1 MNRMVSR
8 LCACLVAF
16 SLFAA
21 LCGGMV
27 ARAADGFDYNYTY
40 TYDYWGDERQS
51 PDAYRTSAML
61 SSVSL
66 GLETPMRTPR
76 GLTVSGNDIYIVDTG
91 NNRILQVARDG
102 ESFTLT
108 RVISEI
114 SGDITPNTLSAPQDV
129 FVMADGTLFIAD
141 TNNNRILKADRNLNL
156 LTDIGEA
163 IKIPTP
169 DGGDR
174 FDGNVIPHNHFLCT
188 SCGRLLDLELDMKS
202 IEEVNRLAGEN
213 FDGIITSSSTLFY
226 GECSDCIRKS

>member
-1 MNRMVSR
+1 MIQFQKEVN
-8 LCACLVAF
+8 LWLQ
-16 SLFAA
+16 LNI
-21 LCGGMV
+21 
-27 ARAADGFDYNYTY
+27 ADS
-40 TYDYWGDERQS
+40 EK
-51 PDAYRTSAML
+51 L
-61 SSVSL
+61 SSIISLQQKEHPPADTVYLHVKEDFPNISL
-66 GLETPMRTPR
+66 G
-76 GLTVSGNDIYIVDTG
+76 TVY
-91 NNRILQVARDG
+91 
-102 ESFTLT
+102 
-108 RVISEI
+108 
-114 SGDITPNTLSAPQDV
+114 
-129 FVMADGTLFIAD
+129 
-141 TNNNRILKADRNLNL
+141 RNLNL